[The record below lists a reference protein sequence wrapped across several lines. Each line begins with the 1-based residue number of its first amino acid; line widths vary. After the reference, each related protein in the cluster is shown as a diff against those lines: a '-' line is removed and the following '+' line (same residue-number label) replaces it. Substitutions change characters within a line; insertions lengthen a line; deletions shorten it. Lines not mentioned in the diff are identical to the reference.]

1 MPCTLTFVLIFESNS
16 RQKNPSKRD
25 QRDISGFFDIDWT
38 KKSKQTQHGFDLLH
52 FSRYL
57 VLLKSKS
64 VLKSLYD
71 VQLVSHVQLWGH
83 KFHKNGK
90 KQKKQSV

>member
-1 MPCTLTFVLIFESNS
+1 MMNE
-16 RQKNPSKRD
+16 
-25 QRDISGFFDIDWT
+25 RDISSFLDIDWT
-38 KKSKQTQHGFDLLH
+38 KKSKQTAGFDLFH

-71 VQLVSHVQLWGH
+71 VQLVSHVQLWGD

-90 KQKKQSV
+90 NQKKQSV